1 MSFPCQPPD
10 YSSTRLPCHY
20 SIAPNSDA
28 MLTRVQYN
36 VILLVRCH
44 ATIVL
49 ATVSYCCG
57 KLRQA
62 AACCAT
68 QCHAMLC
75 DATVDKVYFCLL
87 QITDTIIEGTRR
99 AALPPPTHTRKED
112 GTRCVHQHT
121 MLAPALL
128 TLHLDREARPLDSL
142 EHGQDDW
149 RRAGATTQQGA
160 GRLQSATARWSAVQV
175 RHTHHTTP
183 HHTPNKCTP
192 QTHKHNQHHQPQGL
206 RSAIASTNN

>member
-99 AALPPPTHTRKED
+99 AALPPPTHTR
-112 GTRCVHQHT
+112 R
-121 MLAPALL
+121 
-128 TLHLDREARPLDSL
+128 RPLS
-142 EHGQDDW
+142 HN
-149 RRAGATTQQGA
+149 TQLLMTSNVTDNVGSTL
-160 GRLQSATARWSAVQV
+160 RFAVV
-175 RHTHHTTP
+175 HMD
-183 HHTPNKCTP
+183 
-192 QTHKHNQHHQPQGL
+192 GV
-206 RSAIASTNN
+206 